1 MSTHVATNDFVLRLG
16 AGSADVFLR
25 ADPGSLYEW
34 VVRQRTRLIWF
45 CIGVIIIGA
54 GVYGATVGI
63 WREPLQAL
71 YTGIKLP
78 LVILLTTC
86 GNGLLNGMLA
96 PLLGLQVGFRQSFV
110 LVLISFALASLILA
124 GFSPVAL
131 FLVWNTPPLDATTR
145 LSSPEYGFLQLML
158 AGFIAAAGIIGN
170 VRLLPLLGRWTSS
183 ATIARRVLFVWLA
196 TNLFLGSQI
205 AWVLRPFIWDPAGKT
220 RFVGTEYFRGSFY
233 ETVFEATRRLI
244 VNHKPTFQTDIRQ

>member
-1 MSTHVATNDFVLRLG
+1 MSTHTATNDFAPRLG
-16 AGSADVFLR
+16 AGSAEVFLR
-25 ADPGSLYEW
+25 ADPRSLYEW
-34 VVRQRTRLIWF
+34 VVRQRRRLSWF
-45 CIGVIIIGA
+45 CIGVIIVGA
-54 GVYGATVGI
+54 GIYGATVGI

-110 LVLISFALASLILA
+110 LVLISFALASVILA

-131 FLVWNTPPLDATTR
+131 FLVWNTPPLDALTR

-158 AGFIAAAGIIGN
+158 AGFIAVAGIIGN
-170 VRLLPLLGRWTSS
+170 VRLLPVLHCWTNSRP
-183 ATIARRVLFVWLA
+183 IARRVLLVWLA

-220 RFVGTEYFRGSFY
+220 RFIGTEYFRGSFY

-244 VNHKPTFQTDIRQ
+244 VNKTTTSSGL

>member
-1 MSTHVATNDFVLRLG
+1 M
-16 AGSADVFLR
+16 R
-25 ADPGSLYEW
+25 ADAHLLCKW
-34 VVRQRTRLIWF
+34 VVRQRTQLIWF
-45 CIGVIIIGA
+45 CIALIIVGSGI
-54 GVYGATVGI
+54 YGATVGI

-78 LVILLTTC
+78 LVILLTTI

-96 PLLGLQVGFRQSFV
+96 PLLGLQVNFRQSFV
-110 LVLISFALASLILA
+110 LVLISFAHASFILA
-124 GFSPVAL
+124 GFSPLAL
-131 FLVWNTPPLDATTR
+131 FLVWNTPPLDAMTR

-158 AGFIAAAGIIGN
+158 AGFIATAGIIGN
-170 VRLLPLLGRWTSS
+170 VRLLPLLRRWTSS
-183 ATIARRVLFVWLA
+183 HAIARRVLFVWLA

-220 RFVGTEYFRGSFY
+220 QFIGREYFRGSFY

-244 VNHKPTFQTDIRQ
+244 ANRNASFQTDIIKQ

>member
-1 MSTHVATNDFVLRLG
+1 MSTHAGTNDFVPRLS
-16 AGSADVFLR
+16 AGTADVFLR
-25 ADPGSLYEW
+25 ADPASLYEW
-34 VVRQRTRLIWF
+34 LIRQRARLIWF
-45 CIGVIIIGA
+45 CVGVIVIGA
-54 GVYGATVGI
+54 GVYGATIGI

-96 PLLGLQVGFRQSFV
+96 PLLGLQVSFRQSFV
-110 LVLISFALASLILA
+110 LVLISFALASLILV

-131 FLVWNTPPLDATTR
+131 FLVWNTPPLDASTR

-158 AGFIAAAGIIGN
+158 AGFIAAAGITGN
-170 VRLLPLLGRWTSS
+170 VRLLPVLGRWTNSP
-183 ATIARRVLFVWLA
+183 AIARRVLFVWLA

-220 RFVGTEYFRGSFY
+220 RFIGTEYFRGSFY
-233 ETVFEATRRLI
+233 ETVFEATRRII
-244 VNHKPTFQTDIRQ
+244 VKNTPPFQNDIRP

>member
-1 MSTHVATNDFVLRLG
+1 MNTHAATNDFVLRLR
-16 AGSADVFLR
+16 ADSADLFLR
-25 ADPGSLYEW
+25 ADGHLLYRW
-34 VVRQRTRLIWF
+34 VVRQRAQLIWF
-45 CIGVIIIGA
+45 CVALIIVGSGI
-54 GVYGATVGI
+54 YGATIGI

-78 LVILLTTC
+78 LVILLTTL

-124 GFSPVAL
+124 GFSPIAL
-131 FLVWNTPPLDATTR
+131 FLAWNTPPLNAMTR
-145 LSSPEYGFLQLML
+145 LSSPEYGFLQLVL
-158 AGFIAAAGIIGN
+158 AGFIAAAGIVGN
-170 VRLLPLLGRWTSS
+170 IRLLPVLDRWTSTH
-183 ATIARRVLFVWLA
+183 AIARRVLFVWLA

-220 RFVGTEYFRGSFY
+220 QFIGREYFRGSFY

-244 VNHKPTFQTDIRQ
+244 VKNEQDF

>member
-1 MSTHVATNDFVLRLG
+1 MNAHAATNEFVPDL
-16 AGSADVFLR
+16 SADSADLFLR
-25 ADPGSLYEW
+25 ADAHLLHKW
-34 VVRQRTRLIWF
+34 VVRQRARLIWF
-45 CIGVIIIGA
+45 CVGSIIFGSGI
-54 GVYGATVGI
+54 YGATVGI

-71 YTGIKLP
+71 YTAIKLP
-78 LVILLTTC
+78 LVILLTTI

-96 PLLGLQVGFRQSFV
+96 PLLGLQVSIRQAFV

-131 FLVWNTPPLDATTR
+131 FLVWNTPQLDAMTK
-145 LSSPEYGFLQLML
+145 LSSPEYGFLQLTL

-170 VRLLPLLGRWTSS
+170 VRLLPLLQRWTSS
-183 ATIARRVLFVWLA
+183 HAIARRVLFVWLA

-220 RFVGTEYFRGSFY
+220 RFIGTEYFRGSFY

-244 VNHKPTFQTDIRQ
+244 TKQEQNL

>member
-1 MSTHVATNDFVLRLG
+1 M
-16 AGSADVFLR
+16 R
-25 ADPGSLYEW
+25 ADAHLLCKW
-34 VVRQRTRLIWF
+34 VVRQRTQLIWF
-45 CIGVIIIGA
+45 CIALIIVGSGI
-54 GVYGATVGI
+54 YGATVGI

-78 LVILLTTC
+78 LVILLTTI

-96 PLLGLQVGFRQSFV
+96 PLLGLQVNFRQSFV
-110 LVLISFALASLILA
+110 LVLISFAHASFILA
-124 GFSPVAL
+124 GFSPLAL
-131 FLVWNTPPLDATTR
+131 FLVWNTPPLDAMTR

-158 AGFIAAAGIIGN
+158 AGFIATAGIIGN
-170 VRLLPLLGRWTSS
+170 VRLLPLLRRWTSS
-183 ATIARRVLFVWLA
+183 HVIARRVLFVWLA

-220 RFVGTEYFRGSFY
+220 QFIGREYFRGSFY

-244 VNHKPTFQTDIRQ
+244 VKQEQNF

>member
-1 MSTHVATNDFVLRLG
+1 MNTHAATNDFVLRLRG
-16 AGSADVFLR
+16 DSADLFLR
-25 ADPGSLYEW
+25 ADEHLRYQW
-34 VVRQRTRLIWF
+34 VVRQRARLIWF
-45 CIGVIIIGA
+45 CIGLIIIGS
-54 GVYGATVGI
+54 GIYGATIGI

-78 LVILLTTC
+78 LVILLTTI

-96 PLLGLQVGFRQSFV
+96 PLLGLQVSFRQSFV
-110 LVLISFALASLILA
+110 LVLISFALASFILA

-131 FLVWNTPPLDATTR
+131 FLVWNTPPLNRMTR

-170 VRLLPLLGRWTSS
+170 VRLLPLLGQWTSS
-183 ATIARRVLFVWLA
+183 YAIARRVLFVWLA

-220 RFVGTEYFRGSFY
+220 RFIGTEYFRGSFY
-233 ETVFEATRRLI
+233 ETIFEATRRII
-244 VNHKPTFQTDIRQ
+244 VRREDDF

>member
-1 MSTHVATNDFVLRLG
+1 MSTHAATNDFVPRLG

-25 ADPGSLYEW
+25 ADAGSLYEW

-45 CIGVIIIGA
+45 CIGVIIVGA
-54 GVYGATVGI
+54 GIYGTTVGI

-131 FLVWNTPPLDATTR
+131 FLVWNTPPLDGTTR

-158 AGFIAAAGIIGN
+158 AGFIGAAGIIGN
-170 VRLLPLLGRWTSS
+170 VRLLPLLGRWTSNQ
-183 ATIARRVLFVWLA
+183 TIARRVLFVWLA

-244 VNHKPTFQTDIRQ
+244 VNNNPRFQTDIRP

>member
-1 MSTHVATNDFVLRLG
+1 MNTHAATNDFVLRLRG
-16 AGSADVFLR
+16 DSADLFLR
-25 ADPGSLYEW
+25 ADEHLLYQW
-34 VVRQRTRLIWF
+34 VVRQRARLIWF
-45 CIGVIIIGA
+45 CIGLIIIGS
-54 GVYGATVGI
+54 GIYGATIGI

-78 LVILLTTC
+78 LVILLTTI

-96 PLLGLQVGFRQSFV
+96 PLLGLQVSFRQSFV
-110 LVLISFALASLILA
+110 LVLISFALASFILA

-131 FLVWNTPPLDATTR
+131 FLVWNTPPLNTMTR

-170 VRLLPLLGRWTSS
+170 VRLLPLLGQWTSS
-183 ATIARRVLFVWLA
+183 YAIARRVLFVWLA

-220 RFVGTEYFRGSFY
+220 RFIGTEYFRGSFY
-233 ETVFEATRRLI
+233 ETVFEATRRII
-244 VNHKPTFQTDIRQ
+244 VRREDDF

>member
-1 MSTHVATNDFVLRLG
+1 MNTHAATNEFVPGLG

-25 ADPGSLYEW
+25 ADPGSLYKW
-34 VVRQRTRLIWF
+34 VVRQRARLICF
-45 CIGVIIIGA
+45 CIGVIIVGA
-54 GVYGATVGI
+54 GLYGATVGI

-78 LVILLTTC
+78 LVILLTTF

-96 PLLGLQVGFRQSFV
+96 PLLGLQVGFRQSFL

-124 GFSPVAL
+124 GFSPIAL
-131 FLVWNTPPLDATTR
+131 FLVWNTPPLNATTW

-170 VRLLPLLGRWTSS
+170 VRLLPLLRRWTTSQL
-183 ATIARRVLFVWLA
+183 IARRVLFVWLV

-220 RFVGTEYFRGSFY
+220 RFIGTEYFRGSFY

-244 VNHKPTFQTDIRQ
+244 ISRETAISNERF

>member
-1 MSTHVATNDFVLRLG
+1 MNTHAATNDFLPRLS

-25 ADPGSLYEW
+25 ADPRSLYEW
-34 VVRQRTRLIWF
+34 VVRQRARLIWF
-45 CIGVIIIGA
+45 CIGLIIVGS
-54 GVYGATVGI
+54 GVYGTTVGI

-78 LVILLTTC
+78 LVILLTTI

-96 PLLGLQVGFRQSFV
+96 PLLGLQVSFRQSFV

-131 FLVWNTPPLDATTR
+131 FLVWNTPPLDAMTR
-145 LSSPEYGFLQLML
+145 LWSPEYGFLQLML
-158 AGFIAAAGIIGN
+158 VGFVATAGIIGN
-170 VRLLPLLGRWTSS
+170 VRLLPLLRRWTSS
-183 ATIARRVLFVWLA
+183 PAVARRVLFVWLA

-205 AWVLRPFIWDPAGKT
+205 AWVLRPFIWDPAGQT
-220 RFVGTEYFRGSFY
+220 RFIGREYLRGSFY

-244 VNHKPTFQTDIRQ
+244 IKQEHDL

>member
-1 MSTHVATNDFVLRLG
+1 MSTHAATNDFVPKLG

-54 GVYGATVGI
+54 GIYGATVGI

-110 LVLISFALASLILA
+110 LVLISFALTSLILA

-145 LSSPEYGFLQLML
+145 LSSPEYGFLQLLL

-170 VRLLPLLGRWTSS
+170 VRLLPLLGRWTNSH
-183 ATIARRVLFVWLA
+183 AIARRVLFVWLA

-244 VNHKPTFQTDIRQ
+244 VNHKPPFQADIRP

>member
-1 MSTHVATNDFVLRLG
+1 MSTHAATTDFVPGLN
-16 AGSADVFLR
+16 ADSADLFLR
-25 ADPGSLYEW
+25 ADERLLYKW
-34 VVRQRTRLIWF
+34 VIGHRARLIWLS
-45 CIGVIIIGA
+45 IGLIIA
-54 GVYGATVGI
+54 GFGIYGATIGI

-78 LVILLTTC
+78 LVILLTTI

-96 PLLGLQVGFRQSFV
+96 PLLGLQVSFRQSFV

-124 GFSPVAL
+124 GFSSVTL
-131 FLVWNTPPLDATTR
+131 FLVWNTPPLTAMTR
-145 LSSPEYGFLQLML
+145 IWSPDYGFLQLIL
-158 AGFIAAAGIIGN
+158 AGFIATAGILGN

-183 ATIARRVLFVWLA
+183 HAIARRVLFVWLA

-220 RFVGTEYFRGSFY
+220 RFVGTEYFHGSFY

-244 VNHKPTFQTDIRQ
+244 IKQEQQDL

>member
-1 MSTHVATNDFVLRLG
+1 MSAHATTNEFVLRLRPD
-16 AGSADVFLR
+16 SADLFMR
-25 ADPGSLYEW
+25 ADAHLLCKW
-34 VVRQRTRLIWF
+34 VVRQRTQLIWF
-45 CIGVIIIGA
+45 CIALIIVGSGI
-54 GVYGATVGI
+54 YGATVGI

-78 LVILLTTC
+78 LVILLTTI

-96 PLLGLQVGFRQSFV
+96 PLLGLQVNFRQSFV
-110 LVLISFALASLILA
+110 LVLISFAHASFILA
-124 GFSPVAL
+124 GFSPLAL
-131 FLVWNTPPLDATTR
+131 FLVWNTPPLDAMTR

-158 AGFIAAAGIIGN
+158 AGFIATAGIIGN
-170 VRLLPLLGRWTSS
+170 VRLLPLLRRWTSS
-183 ATIARRVLFVWLA
+183 HVIARRVLFVWLA

-220 RFVGTEYFRGSFY
+220 QFIGREYFRGSFY

-244 VNHKPTFQTDIRQ
+244 VNQEQEAR

>member
-1 MSTHVATNDFVLRLG
+1 MHAATNDFILRLRG
-16 AGSADVFLR
+16 DSADLFLR
-25 ADPGSLYEW
+25 ADENLLYQW
-34 VVRQRTRLIWF
+34 VVRQRARLIWF
-45 CIGVIIIGA
+45 CIGLIIIGS
-54 GVYGATVGI
+54 GIYGATIGI

-78 LVILLTTC
+78 LVILLTTI

-96 PLLGLQVGFRQSFV
+96 PLLGLQVSFRQSFV
-110 LVLISFALASLILA
+110 LVLISFALASFILA

-131 FLVWNTPPLDATTR
+131 FLVWNTPPLNTMTR

-183 ATIARRVLFVWLA
+183 YAIARRVLFVWLA

-220 RFVGTEYFRGSFY
+220 RFIGTEYFRGSFY
-233 ETVFEATRRLI
+233 ETIFEATRRII
-244 VNHKPTFQTDIRQ
+244 VKREDDF